1 MSATGAAP
9 AVAEQQSAPPPTAT
23 TPGAP
28 RRTWL
33 GSALQSVLA
42 IVAALVLG
50 GLLIAVTDERV
61 ADAAGYFFARPGD
74 TLAAMW
80 AAASSAYEA
89 MFYGAVY
96 NPNGATFAQRIY
108 PLTETLTVATPLI
121 LAGLGVAV
129 AFRAGLFNIGAQ
141 GQLLIGAALAA
152 WVGFA
157 WQLPVGVH
165 LLAVVLAGAVGGA
178 LWGGI
183 VGLLKARTG
192 AHEVI
197 LTIMLNYIALN
208 LVAYLLTRPA
218 FLRPGSSN
226 PVSPQIAETA
236 MFPRLLGE
244 QFRLHWGFVLAILAT
259 VFVAW
264 LLHRSTVGFE
274 LRAVGANPRAAR
286 TAGISVT
293 RGYVVVMLL
302 AGALAGLAG
311 VAQVAGTER
320 ALTSGIAASFGFDA
334 ITVALLGR
342 SKPWGT
348 FFAGLLYGAF
358 RAGGVTMQ
366 SMTGTNID
374 IVLVVQ
380 SLIVLFIAL
389 PPLLRTGQD
398 RVRTRRGRGTTTATE
413 GARA

>member
-1 MSATGAAP
+1 MSATDAAP
-9 AVAEQQSAPPPTAT
+9 AAPGRQAAPPPTAT
-23 TPGAP
+23 TPDAA
-28 RRTWL
+28 RRTWT

-50 GLLIAVTDERV
+50 GLLIALTDDRV
-61 ADAAGYFFARPGD
+61 VETAGYFFARPGD
-74 TLAAMW
+74 TVSAMW

-96 NPNGATFAQRIY
+96 NPDGNTLGQRIY
-108 PLTETLTVATPLI
+108 PLTETLTVATPLV

-129 AFRAGLFNIGAQ
+129 AFQAGLFNIGAQ

-152 WVGFA
+152 YVGFA
-157 WQLPVGVH
+157 WELPAGVH
-165 LLAVVLAGAVGGA
+165 LLAVIVAGALGGA
-178 LWGGI
+178 LWGAV

-226 PVSPQIAETA
+226 PVSPQLAETA
-236 MFPRLLGE
+236 MFPKLLGE
-244 QFRLHWGFVLAILAT
+244 QFRLHWGFALAVLAT

-264 LLHRSTVGFE
+264 LLKRSTVGFE

-293 RGYVVVMLL
+293 RGFVVVMVL

-320 ALTSGIAASFGFDA
+320 ALTAGVAASFGFDA

-389 PPLLRTGQD
+389 PPLLRTGRD
-398 RVRTRRGRGTTTATE
+398 RARSRRGRGSAATE
-413 GARA
+413 GVRA

>member
-1 MSATGAAP
+1 MSATTAA
-9 AVAEQQSAPPPTAT
+9 ADQQAAPPPTAT
-23 TPGAP
+23 APGA
-28 RRTWL
+28 RGRTRA

-42 IVAALVLG
+42 VVAALVLG
-50 GLLIAVTDERV
+50 GLLIALTDDEV
-61 ADAAGYFFARPGD
+61 AASAGYFFARPGD

-80 AAASSAYEA
+80 TAAASAYEA
-89 MFYGAVY
+89 MFRGAVY
-96 NPNGATFAQRIY
+96 NPDGAGAVQRIY
-108 PLTETLTVATPLI
+108 PLTETLTVATPLV

-141 GQLLIGAALAA
+141 GQLLVGAALAA

-157 WQLPVGVH
+157 WQLPPGVH
-165 LLAVVLAGAVGGA
+165 LLAVIAAGALGGA
-178 LWGGI
+178 VWGGI

-208 LVAYLLTRPA
+208 LVAWLLTRPA
-218 FLRPGSSN
+218 FLRPGSTN
-226 PVSPQIAETA
+226 PVSPQLAETA
-236 MFPRLLGE
+236 MLPPLLGE
-244 QFRLHWGFVLAILAT
+244 QFRLHWGFVLAVLAT
-259 VFVAW
+259 VVVAW
-264 LLHRSTVGFE
+264 VLKRSTIGFE

-293 RGYVVVMLL
+293 RGFVVVMIL

-320 ALTSGIAASFGFDA
+320 ALTAGVAASFGFDA

-342 SKPWGT
+342 SRPWGT

-389 PPLLRTGQD
+389 PPLLRTG
-398 RVRTRRGRGTTTATE
+398 RARARRGRGTTTE
-413 GARA
+413 GVRA

>member
-1 MSATGAAP
+1 MSATDAAP
-9 AVAEQQSAPPPTAT
+9 GAPGQQAAPPPTAT
-23 TPGAP
+23 TPDAA
-28 RRTWL
+28 RRTWT

-50 GLLIAVTDERV
+50 GLLIALTDDRV
-61 ADAAGYFFARPGD
+61 VETAGYFFARPGD
-74 TLAAMW
+74 MVSAMW

-96 NPNGATFAQRIY
+96 NPNGNTLGQRVY

-129 AFRAGLFNIGAQ
+129 AFQAGLFNIGAQ

-152 WVGFA
+152 YVGFA
-157 WQLPVGVH
+157 WELPVGVH
-165 LLAVVLAGAVGGA
+165 LLAVIVAGALGGA
-178 LWGGI
+178 LWGAV

-226 PVSPQIAETA
+226 PVSPQLAETA
-236 MFPRLLGE
+236 MFPKLLGE
-244 QFRLHWGFVLAILAT
+244 QFRLHWGFALAVLAT

-264 LLHRSTVGFE
+264 LLQRSTVGFE

-293 RGYVVVMLL
+293 RGFVVVMVL

-320 ALTSGIAASFGFDA
+320 ALTAGVAASFGFDA

-389 PPLLRTGQD
+389 PPLLRTGRD
-398 RVRTRRGRGTTTATE
+398 RARSRRGRGSAATE
-413 GARA
+413 GVRA